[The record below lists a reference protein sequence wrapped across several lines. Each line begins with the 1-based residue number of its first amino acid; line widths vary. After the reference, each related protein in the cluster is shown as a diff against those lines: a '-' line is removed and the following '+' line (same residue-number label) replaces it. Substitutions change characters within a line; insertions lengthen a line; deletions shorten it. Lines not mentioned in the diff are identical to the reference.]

1 MIRLV
6 LLALSVA
13 LLSIATAA
21 AGGATT
27 RLLAAPPTTLVLEG
41 SSNVSRWRCQGTSI
55 VASMTVAA
63 PIEKINAVIDHVEDG
78 NIAVWMSQPDEGRFP
93 RPEFEMVIPIAG
105 FHCGNAVM
113 ERDMR
118 QALRAG
124 RYPSIEF
131 RFEELR
137 GVIEHDID
145 RNEYGVTVAGE
156 LIMAG
161 VRREIELPVIAQRV
175 GRDRFRIRAAMPLR
189 MTDFGVKPPT
199 ALFGI
204 VKAHDDL
211 VVRFDLTMQVSS

>member
-1 MIRLV
+1 M
-6 LLALSVA
+6 LLILSVA
-13 LLSIATAA
+13 LLSIATAT

-27 RLLAAPPTTLVLEG
+27 RLAAAPPTTLVLEG
-41 SSNVSRWRCQGTSI
+41 SSNVSRWRCQGTS
-55 VASMTVAA
+55 VDARMTVAA
-63 PIEKINAVIDHVEDG
+63 PIEKINAVIDHIEDG
-78 NIAVWMSQPDEGRFP
+78 NIGIWMSRPDEGRFP
-93 RPEFEMVIPIAG
+93 QPEFAMVIPIAA
-105 FHCGNAVM
+105 FRCGNAVM

-131 RFEELR
+131 RFKELR

-145 RNEYGVTVAGE
+145 RNEYGAVVAGE
-156 LIMAG
+156 LTMAG
-161 VRREIELPVIAQRV
+161 VRKEIELPVVAQRL
-175 GRDRFRIRAAMPLR
+175 GRDRFRIRAEMPLR

-211 VVRFDLTMQVSS
+211 VVRFDLTMQVAS